1 MLKTISPPVVQ
12 PHVIEIAMRHL
23 LSQEQ
28 SSGSLRVLFVSLVRY
43 ITEKRYRRKVNYV
56 TDILTTCVFFN
67 QLFLCVM
74 FATIIFLNYCLSV
87 TNMWPPNT

>member
-1 MLKTISPPVVQ
+1 MLKTISPLIVQ
-12 PHVIEIAMRHL
+12 PNVIEIAMRHP

-28 SSGSLRVLFVSLVRY
+28 SSGSLSVLFVSLVRY

-74 FATIIFLNYCLSV
+74 FATIIF
-87 TNMWPPNT
+87 